1 MEYQNNKIALLYFE
15 KSTDNAILIRFSV
28 LSHKAKQKTASYAG
42 VVLKAYRKRYQTM
55 I

>member
-1 MEYQNNKIALLYFE
+1 MKLSNKLKAGLCNTINVA
-15 KSTDNAILIRFSV
+15 KTCLIRFSV

>member
-1 MEYQNNKIALLYFE
+1 VARFF
-15 KSTDNAILIRFSV
+15 AIFFIRFSV